1 MSTDA
6 VSAHKENDEELRQRL
21 FAERIAIGREQYRQ
35 AQRLKEIRLLL
46 DDLEERTRNG

>member
-1 MSTDA
+1 MK
-6 VSAHKENDEELRQRL
+6 AHAEHRSNQELREQL

-46 DDLEERTRNG
+46 EDLEEIDRNG